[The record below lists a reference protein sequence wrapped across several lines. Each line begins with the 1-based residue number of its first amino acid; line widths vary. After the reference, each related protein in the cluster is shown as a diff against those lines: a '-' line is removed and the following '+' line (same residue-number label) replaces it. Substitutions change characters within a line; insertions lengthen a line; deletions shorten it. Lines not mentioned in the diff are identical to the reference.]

1 MVASTCKARRIYAFV
16 TYIVRKPFHPWKN
29 RLTCT
34 STHEALNNATYND
47 GSREISFNKV
57 WLQHSG
63 ISSAKYFSPNGLI
76 PPAITGMHN
85 ADVIKAWMDN
95 GIKYVVG
102 DNTRPPLFDTVRIP
116 SCTI

>member
-1 MVASTCKARRIYAFV
+1 MHSCIFLIPCTLVFCL
-16 TYIVRKPFHPWKN
+16 P
-29 RLTCT
+29 RLQLTGI
-34 STHEALNNATYND
+34 STHEALNNATYAD
-47 GSREISFNKV
+47 ASKEISFNKV

-85 ADVIKAWMDN
+85 ADVIKGWMDN

-102 DNTRPPLFDTVRIP
+102 DNTRPPLFDTAS
-116 SCTI
+116 SCSCISNLL